1 MNNCEY
7 HELII
12 IGCGASGMTAAISA
26 SVYTDNILILE
37 RNDVPGK
44 KITAT
49 GNGKCNFTNLE
60 FNEDDLRGRD
70 SAAAFSICKMFTNK
84 DAIDYFRHLGI
95 PAYIR
100 NGYCY
105 PYSNQAASVRDAL
118 VNKLEDLK
126 IDVKYNTRVTAI
138 TFENNIYTLK
148 TKDINYCCNKLIM
161 ATGGQAQHCFGTDGS
176 MYYIC
181 GKLGH
186 SVVAPL
192 PALVGL
198 TTSYA
203 YINMLQGVRHEAE
216 ISLIINGRTK
226 YTEYG
231 EIVFSKNGI
240 SGIPVMNASRYAA
253 EAFECGC
260 ECELSFDFF
269 KDCSLTELEALI
281 KDHYIDSSL
290 TVEKSLTGVLNNK
303 LISLILVL
311 AKISPDYTGRDEFSN
326 KAFHR
331 IAALMKDLTIPVNAT
346 TGFDNAQCTAG
357 GIPLNEIDNKTMESL
372 ISPGLY
378 ITGELLDV
386 DGKCGGYNLQ
396 WAWTTGAV
404 AGAYAGGGCFDKNK
418 FLKA

>member
-1 MNNCEY
+1 MGNCEY
-7 HELII
+7 HDLII

-44 KITAT
+44 KIPAT
-49 GNGKCNFTNLE
+49 GNGKCNFTNLNFAPE
-60 FNEDDLRGRD
+60 DLRGRD
-70 SAAAFSICKMFTNK
+70 SAAAYSVYKMFNCK
-84 DAIDYFRHLGI
+84 DAVAYFKHLGI

-118 VNKLEDLK
+118 VNKLEDLG
-126 IDVKYNTRVTAI
+126 IEVKYNTRVTAVSY
-138 TFENNIYTLK
+138 ENGVYTLK
-148 TKDINYCCNKLIM
+148 TKELEYRCNRLIM

-198 TTSYA
+198 TTSYEN
-203 YINMLQGVRHEAE
+203 INMLQGVRHEAN
-216 ISLIINGRTK
+216 ITLRINGRDR

-231 EIVFSKNGI
+231 EVVFSKNGI

-253 EAFECGC
+253 EAFENGC
-260 ECELSFDFF
+260 ECELAFDFF
-269 KDCSLTELEALI
+269 KDYTLGELEALL
-281 KDHYIDSSL
+281 KGHYRNSNL
-290 TVEKSLTGVLNNK
+290 TVEKSLTGVLNSK

-311 AKISPDYTGRDEFSN
+311 AKVSPEYTGRDEFSK
-326 KAFHR
+326 KAFHK
-331 IAALMKDLTIPVNAT
+331 IAELMKNLTIPVNGT
-346 TGFDNAQCTAG
+346 TGFENAQCTAG
-357 GIPLNEIDNKTMESL
+357 GIPLDEIDPKTLESL
-372 ISPGLY
+372 ICPGLY
-378 ITGELLDV
+378 MTGELLDV

-396 WAWTTGAV
+396 WAWTTGAI